1 MSVCSEFSFGRK
13 SEWSDESLSLTS
25 TSSPTSTASLPVLS
39 FNTSSASRKSLLK
52 KEFQQ
57 NFGRN
62 GSGAKYYGNSLKTK
76 KKKNCVAIAHAHR
89 VLEYEALDRWLR
101 KRNMSGVSTRQMTL
115 SQEEFAIFFKW
126 FDMKMKR
133 YR

>member
-1 MSVCSEFSFGRK
+1 MSVCSDISLDNR
-13 SEWSDESLSLTS
+13 SERSLRSAGGNNT
-25 TSSPTSTASLPVLS
+25 TLPVLPY
-39 FNTSSASRKSLLK
+39 TTCSASRKSLLK

-62 GSGAKYYGNSLKTK
+62 GNGAKYYCKALRTK
-76 KKKNCVAIAHAHR
+76 RKKPVAVVHANR
-89 VLEYEALDRWLR
+89 VLQYAALDSWLR
-101 KRNMSGVSTRQMTL
+101 KHNLSNVSTDQL
-115 SQEEFAIFFKW
+115 SLSNEEFIIFFKW